1 MQIKI
6 RGIVFSWSLR
16 VCVTYSF
23 NPWFRIAKNHENKRP
38 DSREKSSRKN
48 VRNSK
53 HHLHDPKSFAR
64 VAAMACANIQHGKG
78 PAAFGNFLD
87 QDIILERAARL
98 PFSRVVKFRVNFDW
112 RH

>member
-23 NPWFRIAKNHENKRP
+23 NPWFRIAKNQENKRA
-38 DSREKSSRKN
+38 DKREKSSRKG
-48 VRNSK
+48 VRDAK
-53 HHLHDPKSFAR
+53 DHLHDPKSFAR
-64 VAAMACANIQHGKG
+64 CAAMPCATIQHGKG
-78 PAAFGNFLD
+78 RAAFGNFLD